1 MFTFIWEYGKTGMFC
16 TSWFTAQNNSP
27 AGIHNSNC
35 RLRWHDRRCQ
45 NRMNLHLQQI
55 PGRLNWPVAAAVF
68 FATHVVAG
76 HAATH
81 TDEARVT
88 KIVRDVRLLPEN
100 AAVEKAALN
109 EKVKAG
115 TGVRTGDQSRSE
127 LTFVDLTIERLGSNT
142 LFSFGN
148 AGRKVELESGAMLLR
163 VPKNSGGAELTTPAV
178 TVGITGTT
186 VILEATR
193 SGRNKLTVLEGG
205 AQVSLIKFPHESVH
219 VRAGQVEDVP
229 PGATKLPPPQDVD
242 VNDIMNHHPL
252 ITDFSPLPSRDLIY
266 AGIGNQP
273 SPSQPA
279 GGGPHFV
286 PPIIGSVLGL
296 GPFGGNRPTRGGSTR
311 PNSSVRGAKSPGVNR
326 TTTSRVNKSK
336 TASTTAVPGRT
347 RSKPSPSPTPRRK
360 QGQ

>member
-1 MFTFIWEYGKTGMFC
+1 MT
-16 TSWFTAQNNSP
+16 
-27 AGIHNSNC
+27 
-35 RLRWHDRRCQ
+35 
-45 NRMNLHLQQI
+45 
-55 PGRLNWPVAAAVF
+55 AAVF
-68 FATHVVAG
+68 CATYVVAG
-76 HAATH
+76 YAATQ

-109 EKVKAG
+109 DKVKAG
-115 TGVRTGDQSRSE
+115 TGVRTGNQSRSE

-205 AQVSLIKFPHESVH
+205 AQVSLIKFPRESVH
-219 VRAGQVEDVP
+219 VRAGQMEDVP
-229 PGATKLPPPQDVD
+229 PGATKLPPPQNVD
-242 VNDIMNHHPL
+242 LNDIMNNNPL
-252 ITDFSPLPSRDLIY
+252 VKDFGPLPRRDLIY
-266 AGIGNQP
+266 ASMGNP
-273 SPSQPA
+273 PPPVQPA
-279 GGGPHFV
+279 GGGPNII
-286 PPIIGSVLGL
+286 PSIIGNVLGG
-296 GPFGGNRPTRGGSTR
+296 GPFVG
-311 PNSSVRGAKSPGVNR
+311 
-326 TTTSRVNKSK
+326 
-336 TASTTAVPGRT
+336 PGRT
-347 RSKPSPSPTPRRK
+347 QVGSGRPTGGRGSVKSPRTSGTGTTKTAGAQKTPTNTVKRGSQAKPTPTPTPRRK